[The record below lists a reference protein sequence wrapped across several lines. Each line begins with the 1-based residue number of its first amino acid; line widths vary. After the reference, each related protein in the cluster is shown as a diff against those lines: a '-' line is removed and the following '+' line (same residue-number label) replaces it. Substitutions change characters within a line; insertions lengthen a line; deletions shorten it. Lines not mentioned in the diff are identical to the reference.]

1 MIIKYDDV
9 TDSIY
14 FLLSDEKPYESE
26 EINDGVIVDYGKND
40 DIVAI
45 EVLNFKKEHKNLD
58 IPIVGNFLIKNPD
71 ASILAER

>member
-45 EVLNFKKEHKNLD
+45 EVLNFKKEHKDLD
-58 IPIVGNFLIKNPD
+58 IPIVGNFLLKQ
-71 ASILAER
+71 AS